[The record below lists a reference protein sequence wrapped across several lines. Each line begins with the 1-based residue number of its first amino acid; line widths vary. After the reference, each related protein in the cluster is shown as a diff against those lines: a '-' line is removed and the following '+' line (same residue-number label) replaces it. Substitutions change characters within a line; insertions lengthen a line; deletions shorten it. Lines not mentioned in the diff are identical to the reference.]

1 MSTFL
6 NIADLN
12 DIVIDCKQPFH
23 SSDVCLACLHGDGR
37 LRLLTGAWELL
48 LGYSQHE
55 LDGRWLYSL
64 LADER
69 SAARATVRRLLDPV
83 EPDPVMLNV
92 RMKGGAS
99 RTLSV
104 FRRFDPYEPALY
116 LACEPFEGVG
126 PPMSRISSS
135 MSFRS
140 SP

>member
-1 MSTFL
+1 MATFL
-6 NIADLN
+6 NLEDLS
-12 DIVIDCKQPFH
+12 DIVIDCKHPFH
-23 SSDVCLACLHGDGR
+23 SSDICLACLHGDGR
-37 LRLLTGAWELL
+37 LRLLTGAWEML
-48 LGYSQHE
+48 LGYQQPE

-69 SAARATVRRLLDPV
+69 SAAKAAVRRLLDPA
-83 EPDPVMLNV
+83 EADPLMLNV

-116 LACEPFEGVG
+116 LACEPFEDKG
-126 PPMSRISSS
+126 PPMSRISSA